1 MSMNGYLLAVT
12 PEQAERLRLEPGLVS
27 RVTTAGDAMDGAALS
42 AMLEEGLRGS
52 RVGCLW
58 AWLPASWR
66 QRMIE
71 AVVAPDDDAG
81 GADAADDAD
90 PVDVS
95 DFGAPCS
102 LYKEWHLLHFALTGK
117 VDAAPGPAGDAILG
131 GEEVGPDLGYGPARL
146 LTPGA
151 VAAVAACLGP
161 LGAAGLVAR
170 LDLTA
175 IPEEVYGADF
185 VAEEDP
191 DDMHETLLEAA
202 ELLVAFYQEA
212 AAKGAAA
219 LVWLS

>member
-12 PEQAERLRLEPGLVS
+12 PEQAERLRREPGLVS
-27 RVTTAGDAMDGAALS
+27 RVTTGGDTMDGAALS

-52 RVGCLW
+52 RAGCLW

-66 QRMIE
+66 RRMIE
-71 AVVAPDDDAG
+71 AVADDDAG

-90 PVDVS
+90 PVDMS
-95 DFGAPCS
+95 DFGVPCP
-102 LYKEWHLLHFALTGK
+102 LHKEWHLLHFALTGK

-131 GEEVGPDLGYGPARL
+131 GDEVGPDLGYGPARL

-151 VAAVAACLGP
+151 VAAVAAWLGP
-161 LGAAGLVAR
+161 LGAVGVVGR

-191 DDMHETLLEAA
+191 DEVHETLLEAA
-202 ELLVAFYQEA
+202 ELLVAFYREA